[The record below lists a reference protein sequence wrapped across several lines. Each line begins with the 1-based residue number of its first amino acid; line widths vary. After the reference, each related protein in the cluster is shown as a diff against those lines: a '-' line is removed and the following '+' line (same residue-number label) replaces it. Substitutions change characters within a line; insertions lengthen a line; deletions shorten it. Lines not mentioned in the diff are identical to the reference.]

1 MKKKTFILTFFMMF
15 CSLVFGQNTGWG
27 NVNPYDYPSSM
38 TAVSYISIDGETQT
52 NANLELG
59 AFCGDE
65 MRGKASLK
73 KVGQDGNERHLAY
86 ITIYGNADGETISFK
101 LYDNSYGVEKVIY
114 PSAYWVRQQGQTTE
128 IGTITFNANDVFGTT
143 ANPATIN
150 FADAA
155 KIGSVYYPTLAE
167 AFAAATEGQT
177 VEMLRNVTEEFAI
190 NNSANVTFNMAGKTL
205 TGAIRPSTANLTVTN
220 GTIVNN
226 NTSYSAIEITSGSI
240 VLNEDVKVSSVRHAI
255 RIDGAVAATIKGG
268 EYTLIPKSGR
278 THHALNVSNGGN
290 VTILGGKFVGPKGTA
305 SDSGS
310 AVNVQSGATVT
321 IIGGEFLGGKRNT
334 LASSGTATL
343 LLKGGKYHQGYP
355 EQGDQFKQYCA
366 PGYMTVKDG
375 DWYEVIEAAA
385 KIVETGVY
393 YTTFDEAY
401 NAAKK
406 DQTIELFRT
415 AVITNSK
422 PWINYSKKNITVK
435 AEFGETA
442 FRVQD
447 GAYVWFG
454 GMTIES
460 NDYCIIV
467 GASDG
472 STGATVELYGGTYNG
487 ETSAISVTKGDVK
500 IMDGTFKV
508 EPYQGSYEYT
518 INCVDANYK
527 NGTADVSIQG
537 GKFYNFNPQ
546 NNAAEGAGTN
556 FLVGGYAAAKDAEG
570 WYTVVKAVAKVGAT
584 YYATLGN
591 AYEAAQ
597 ADETI
602 TLLQNVELA
611 EIFTIAKAITL
622 DGGNKTL
629 TSSAGRA
636 INVDFAGTVNI
647 QNLTIAGSTGCERG
661 INIINQAGTTNL
673 NNVKVSN
680 VSHYAVHVA
689 TSAGAAKVN
698 IENSNLSAWGALAI
712 YGEGSEVNVENTTL
726 VGTNTYTGESDDFA
740 TVAFGNNATINV
752 VGGTIKAVSTEGKA
766 SQSIV
771 CAQEEVVGGNV
782 TLNSTFVLEGTAKYV
797 NMNVTDNALYVND
810 QYADE
815 LHVEGWATVDLDNGL
830 VKVRVAPSGHVA
842 YRADVTDKADREGI
856 AILLKE
862 VFALESVV
870 VKVYNGETLMFTCT
884 RRDIDDEGKVMFPVD
899 GNTTANIV
907 LWGKESGSW
916 INEIHVT
923 PTELN
928 VPNMIK
934 VYSDGVLV
942 DTYTHE
948 SGTVL
953 GDQLNKYLALDCVN
967 KAVAQVG
974 ETKYMTLAAAVEAAQ
989 AGETVTVLRNATG
1002 AGVVINKSI
1011 TIDFNGKTYT
1021 ANAGVGSTGTQTL
1034 GFQILKN
1041 NNVTLKNGT
1050 FTSEGENIKML
1061 VQNYANLTL
1070 DNMNLV
1076 DATDHIQYALSNN
1089 SGNVNIIGNTNIT
1102 TDAVAFDVYDYSKY
1116 NYTLPVV
1123 NVNTTGVIRGV
1134 IEVSAGLENNLTI
1147 TGGSFTYDV
1156 TDYCADGYICSYANG
1171 LYNVTAS
1178 AVAKIG
1184 DTTYPTLAAAVAA
1197 AQDGATITIL
1207 RNTIGAGVVIDK
1219 SVTIDFAKNLYSFKS
1234 GVGSNGTET
1243 NGLQI
1248 LAGNEVTLKNGALEV
1263 APKFRNNFYILV
1275 QNYADLNVV
1284 DMKLDGTNLDKY
1296 SSTDGDSYALSNNSG
1311 TVNITGNTA
1320 IKANDEGALA
1330 FAFDV
1335 CKYQNYAAPV
1345 VNVNTTGIIDGKI
1358 EVTAEI
1364 NSNLNISGG
1373 YFTVEIQEAWC
1384 ADGYIPTTVDLN
1396 GTTYYTVEEGNFV
1409 ARNTTTDQK
1418 YATLQA
1424 AVDAANAGDTIEL
1437 LKNITLEGG
1446 YANDTEAGLGIVLP
1460 GNVGD
1465 TDNEKGLTIDGK
1477 GFTIDCG
1484 DFTKGIRIYNY
1495 VSGRPSI
1502 VTFNNVTIQNE
1513 MHNGR
1518 CIDTRSGNINLKIN
1532 NTNLIA
1538 TKGNSQPLT
1547 IGGTEKIHRVSLG
1560 NNTTIDAGNSGYGV
1574 ICFVS
1579 TNVDVITSG
1588 STKINGYAAFYIHG
1602 DALDVQLDLGQGTY
1616 TGKNIHSGESNA
1628 FGTIVLEGDNTMV
1641 KMIGTN
1647 PTINAIAEGTATQA
1661 AFLVLGENNT
1671 ISIESQTANI
1681 NPQGE
1686 NAYWAMIDAEV
1697 AETTTIK
1704 DNGTPL
1710 LPAAEADGFQFM
1722 TLEEAIRYA
1731 KNNTVKVVN
1740 ANTVANPIIVEKDLT
1755 LNLNGKAI
1763 TAAEGVYPVIRVQN
1777 NANVT
1782 VTDLSEGANGSITN
1796 ATDYVFVLGSSDK
1809 ATTGNLTI
1817 KNGTYVGA
1825 TTVASV
1831 TKGALAIEGG
1841 DFSLV
1846 EGTTDYRYL
1855 INCIDANYNNNSAN
1869 VAITGG
1875 TFHNWNPE
1883 NNAAEG
1889 AGTNFC
1895 APGYT
1900 ALETSTN
1907 VWTVVAGLRRT
1918 LEKGWSWFS
1927 SYIDI
1932 DGTTGFEKLQNAL
1945 GTSGL
1950 QIKGQLG
1957 FVDYNSEWGW
1967 NGNLETTSVKE
1978 MYMIQTSE
1986 QVELVLTGELADPAT
2001 EITLQKGWTYIGY
2014 PVTTAMNVE
2023 TAFGINPQDGDII
2036 KTHNGVAMY
2045 YKDLKTENGELW
2057 SGWDG
2062 SLKSLTPGVGYMYKN
2077 TSGAAKTLVYPTPNA
2092 NTRAEV
2098 RANVTAENNHWAPKA
2113 SAFANNMNI
2122 IAVLESNDM
2131 MGEFEVA
2138 AFVNGEVRGS
2148 ARPTYVE
2155 PIDAY
2160 VLFMTIYGEEG
2171 EEMTFKYYDI
2181 YSDEEHS
2188 INNTLTYSDDA
2199 VIGSIREPYMFFAN
2213 TLGMD
2218 ENAASTLSIYPNPTT
2233 TNTAISFETTFDMVE
2248 VFNSL
2253 GAKVAEYRNVDRIEG
2268 IEAAG
2273 VYVIRVTNDSA
2284 VQNCRLIVK

>member
-1 MKKKTFILTFFMMF
+1 MKKRTFILTFFMMF
-15 CSLVFGQNTGWG
+15 CSLAFGQNTDWG
-27 NVNPYDYPSSM
+27 DVNPYDYENSM
-38 TAVSYISIDGETQT
+38 TVVSFINVNGGEQSGD
-52 NANLELG
+52 NLEVG
-59 AFCGDE
+59 AFCGNE
-65 MRGKASLK
+65 MRGKASIK
-73 KVGQDGNERHLAY
+73 KVQGPTWAFHLAY

-101 LYDNSYGVEKVIY
+101 LYDKNTQKVIY
-114 PSAYWVRQQGQTTE
+114 PSAYWVGKSTE
-128 IGTITFNANDVFGTT
+128 GGTIAFVANGVFGTT
-143 ANPATIN
+143 AQPYTIN

-155 KIGSVYYPTLAE
+155 KIGYTQYATLAE
-167 AFAAATEGQT
+167 AFEAAEEGQT
-177 VEMLRNVTEEFAI
+177 VEMLRNVTEDFAI
-190 NNSANVTFNMAGKTL
+190 NNTKNVTFDMAGKTL
-205 TGAIRPSTANLTVTN
+205 TGAILPSTANLTVKN

-278 THHALNVSNGGN
+278 THHALNVSGAAN
-290 VTILGGKFVGPKGTA
+290 VTIEGGKFVGPKGTA

-310 AVNVQSGATVT
+310 AIKVQRGATVA
-321 IIGGEFLGGKRNT
+321 ISGGEFSGGKTKT
-334 LASSGTATL
+334 LSSDGSLSLT
-343 LLKGGKYHQGYP
+343 GGRY
-355 EQGDQFKQYCA
+355 DQDVQNYCA
-366 PGYMTVKDG
+366 EGYMAVKNG
-375 DWYEVIEAAA
+375 EWYEVVKAAA
-385 KIVETGVY
+385 QIVETGVNY
-393 YTTFDEAY
+393 ETFDKAY
-401 NAAKK
+401 KAAKT
-406 DQTIELFRT
+406 DQTIKLFRT
-415 AVITNSK
+415 AVITNFK
-422 PWINYSKKNITVK
+422 TWVNYSTKQITVK

-460 NDYCIIV
+460 DDYCITV
-467 GASDG
+467 GAADG
-472 STGATVELYGGTYNG
+472 TSGATVEFYGGTYYG
-487 ETSAISVTKGDVK
+487 ETTAVSVTKGDVK
-500 IMDGTFKV
+500 IMGGTFKV

-518 INCVDANYK
+518 INCIDANYQ
-527 NGTADVSIQG
+527 NGTAVVSIQG

-556 FLVGGYAAAKDAEG
+556 FLVAGYAAAQDAEG
-570 WYTVVKAVAKVGAT
+570 WYIVNEAVAKIGNK
-584 YYATLGN
+584 YYATL
-591 AYEAAQ
+591 AAAVEAAQ
-597 ADETI
+597 AGQTV

-611 EIFTIAKAITL
+611 EILTIDKAITL

-629 TSSAGRA
+629 TSAAGRA
-636 INVDFAGTVNI
+636 INIDFAGEVNI

-661 INIINQAGTTNL
+661 INIINKAGTTNL
-673 NNVKVSN
+673 SNVKVSN

-698 IENSNLSAWGALAI
+698 VKDSDLNAWAAI
-712 YGEGSEVNVENTTL
+712 AVYGEGTNVYVENSTL

-740 TVAFGNNATINV
+740 TVAFCSNATINV
-752 VGGTIKAVSTEGKA
+752 VGGTITAKSSEGKA

-771 CAQEEVVGGNV
+771 CAQENVEGGNV
-782 TLNSTFVLEGTAKYV
+782 TLNSTFVLEGTATYV
-797 NMNVTDNALYVND
+797 NMNVTDNALYVNAE
-810 QYADE
+810 YADE
-815 LHVEGWATVDLDNGL
+815 LQAEGWATVDAGNGL
-830 VKVRVAPSGHVA
+830 VKVRKAPAGHVA

-870 VKVYNGETLMFTCT
+870 VKVYNGETLMFTST

-916 INEIHVT
+916 INEIHVA

-953 GDQLNKYLALDCVN
+953 GTNLEKYLALDCVK

-974 ETKYMTLAAAVEAAQ
+974 ETKYMTLAEAVEACPNE
-989 AGETVTVLRNATG
+989 GTVTVLRDATG
-1002 AGVVINKSI
+1002 AGVVINKDV

-1021 ANAGVGSTGTQTL
+1021 ANEGVGSTGTQTL

-1041 NNVTLKNGT
+1041 KNVTLMNGT
-1050 FTSEGENIKML
+1050 FTSEGANIKML

-1070 DNMNLV
+1070 NNMNLV
-1076 DATDHIQYALSNN
+1076 DNTDHIQYALSNN

-1102 TDAVAFDVYDYSKY
+1102 TDAVAFDVFDYTSAGY
-1116 NYTLPVV
+1116 EVPVV
-1123 NVNTTGVIRGV
+1123 AIETTGTIKGK

-1147 TGGSFTYDV
+1147 KGGYFTYDV

-1184 DTTYPTLAAAVAA
+1184 DTTYPTLAAAVEA

-1207 RNTIGAGVVIDK
+1207 RNTIGAGVVINK

-1234 GVGSNGTET
+1234 GVGSATTET
-1243 NGLQI
+1243 NGYQI
-1248 LAGNEVTLKNGALEV
+1248 LAGNTVTLKNGALEV
-1263 APKFRNNFYILV
+1263 AQKFRKNFYILV
-1275 QNYADLNVV
+1275 QNYANLNVV
-1284 DMKLDGTNLDKY
+1284 DMKLDGANLDKY
-1296 SSTDGDSYALSNNSG
+1296 SATDGDSYVLSNNSG

-1320 IKANDEGALA
+1320 INANDEGALA

-1345 VNVNTTGIIDGKI
+1345 VNVNTTDIICGKI
-1358 EVTAEI
+1358 EVSSEI

-1409 ARNTTTDQK
+1409 ARNTTTGQK

-1437 LKNITLEGG
+1437 LKDITLEGG
-1446 YANDTEAGLGIVLP
+1446 YANDTEAGLGIELP

-1465 TDNEKGLTIDGK
+1465 TSNEKGLTIDGK

-1484 DFTKGIRIYNY
+1484 SFTKGIRIYNY
-1495 VSGRPSI
+1495 ISGRPSI
-1502 VTFNNVTIQNE
+1502 VTFNNVTIENKQA
-1513 MHNGR
+1513 NGR

-1628 FGTIVLEGDNTMV
+1628 FGTIVLEGNNTMV

-1671 ISIESQTANI
+1671 ISIESQTAKI
-1681 NPQGE
+1681 EPQGE

-1722 TLEEAIRYA
+1722 TLAEAVRYA
-1731 KNNTVKVVN
+1731 KDTVKVVN

-1763 TAAEGVYPVIRVQN
+1763 TATENVYPVIRVQGG
-1777 NANVT
+1777 ANVT
-1782 VTDLSEGANGSITN
+1782 VTDLSELANGSITN

-1809 ATTGNLTI
+1809 ATAGNLTI
-1817 KNGTYVGA
+1817 KGGSFVA
-1825 TTVASV
+1825 STTVASV
-1831 TKGALAIEGG
+1831 TKGLLTINGG

-1855 INCIDANYNNNSAN
+1855 INCIDANYNDGSAT
-1869 VAITGG
+1869 VQIKGG
-1875 TFHNWNPE
+1875 TFRNWNPE
-1883 NNAAEG
+1883 DNAAEG

-1895 APGYT
+1895 APGYI
-1900 ALETSTN
+1900 AKETSAN
-1907 VWTVVAGLRRT
+1907 VWTVITGLSKT
-1918 LEKGWSWFS
+1918 LEKGWNWFS

-1932 DGTTGFEKLQNAL
+1932 DGTTGFEKLQTAL

-1957 FVDYNSEWGW
+1957 FVDYSTGWGW
-1967 NGNLETTSVKE
+1967 NGSLESTSVKE
-1978 MYMIQTSE
+1978 MYMIQTSA
-1986 QVELVLTGELADPAT
+1986 QVELVLEGNIVNPAET
-2001 EITLQKGWTYIGY
+2001 EITLQKNWTYIGY
-2014 PVTTAMNVE
+2014 PVTTAMNIEDALVD
-2023 TAFGINPQDGDII
+2023 INPQNGDVI
-2036 KTHNGVAMY
+2036 KTHDGVAMY
-2045 YKDLKTENGELW
+2045 YKDLETENGGLW

-2062 SLKSLTPGVGYMYKN
+2062 SLKSLTPGMGYMYKN
-2077 TSGAAKTLVYPTPNA
+2077 TSGEVKTLVYPAANA
-2092 NTRAEV
+2092 NSRAAV
-2098 RANVTAENNHWAPKA
+2098 KANVTAENNHWAPKA

-2171 EEMTFKYYDI
+2171 DELTFKYYDI

-2188 INNTLTYSDDA
+2188 INNTVNYSDNA
-2199 VIGSIREPYMFFAN
+2199 VIGSIKAPYMFFAN
-2213 TLGMD
+2213 TLGME
-2218 ENAASTLSIYPNPTT
+2218 ENAANTLSLYPNPTT
-2233 TNTAISFETTFDMVE
+2233 TNAAISFETIYDIVE

-2268 IEAAG
+2268 MEAAG
-2273 VYVIRVTNDSA
+2273 VYVIRVTNDST

>member
-1 MKKKTFILTFFMMF
+1 MKKRTFILTFFMMF
-15 CSLVFGQNTGWG
+15 CSLAFGQNTGWG
-27 NVNPYDYPSSM
+27 NVNPYDYEKSM
-38 TAVSYISIDGETQT
+38 TVVSFINVNESTQSGS
-52 NANLELG
+52 NFEVG

-65 MRGKASLK
+65 MRGKASIK
-73 KVGQDGNERHLAY
+73 EVVDNNNTQHHLAY

-101 LYDNSYGVEKVIY
+101 LYNNETQKVIY
-114 PSAYWVRQQGQTTE
+114 PSAYKVYPQGQAQSTE
-128 IGTITFNANDVFGTT
+128 VGTIAFVANGVFGTT
-143 ANPATIN
+143 AKPYTIR
-150 FADAA
+150 FDDAA
-155 KIGSVYYPTLAE
+155 KIGSTKYATLAE

-177 VEMLRNVTEEFAI
+177 VEMLRNVTEDFAI
-190 NNSANVTFNMAGKTL
+190 NNEANVTFNMAGYTL
-205 TGAIRPSTANLTVTN
+205 TGAILPSTANLTVKN

-226 NTSYSAIEITSGSI
+226 NTSCSAIEITSGSI

-278 THHALNVSNGGN
+278 THHALNVSGAAN
-290 VTILGGKFVGPKGTA
+290 VTIEGGKFVGPKGTA

-321 IIGGEFLGGKRNT
+321 IIGGEFSGGKRNT
-334 LASSGTATL
+334 LASSGTAAL

-366 PGYMTVKDG
+366 EGYMTVKDG

-385 KIVETGVY
+385 KIVETGVIY
-393 YTTFDEAY
+393 SSFDEAY
-401 NAAKK
+401 TAAKTG
-406 DQTIELFRT
+406 QTIKLFRT
-415 AVITNSK
+415 AVITNFK

-460 NDYCIIV
+460 DDYCITV
-467 GASDG
+467 GAADG
-472 STGATVELYGGTYNG
+472 TSGATVEFYGGTYYG
-487 ETSAISVTKGDVK
+487 ETTAVSVTKGDVK
-500 IMDGTFKV
+500 IMGGTFKV

-518 INCVDANYK
+518 INCIDANYNNK
-527 NGTADVSIQG
+527 TAKVSIQG

-556 FLVGGYAAAKDAEG
+556 FLVAGYAAAQDAEG
-570 WYTVVKAVAKVGAT
+570 WYTVVKAVAKVGTT
-584 YYATLGN
+584 YYATLP
-591 AYEAAQ
+591 AAVEAAQ
-597 ADETI
+597 AGQTV

-611 EIFTIAKAITL
+611 AILTIDKAITL
-622 DGGNKTL
+622 DGNNKTL
-629 TSSAGRA
+629 TSTAGRA
-636 INVDFAGTVNI
+636 INVDCDGTVNI

-673 NNVKVSN
+673 SSVKVYN
-680 VSHYAVHVA
+680 VSYYAVHVA

-698 IENSNLSAWGALAI
+698 VKDSDLNAWAAI
-712 YGEGSEVNVENTTL
+712 AVYGEGTNVYVENSTL

-740 TVAFGNNATINV
+740 TVAFGSNATINV
-752 VGGTIKAVSTEGKA
+752 VGGTITAKSSEGKA

-771 CAQEEVVGGNV
+771 CAQENVEGGNV
-782 TLNSTFVLEGTAKYV
+782 TLNSTFVLEGTATYV
-797 NMNVTDNALYVND
+797 NMNVTDNALYVNAE
-810 QYADE
+810 YADE
-815 LHVEGWATVDLDNGL
+815 LQAEGWATVEAGNGL
-830 VKVRVAPSGHVA
+830 VKVRKAPAGHVA

-870 VKVYNGETLMFTCT
+870 VKVYNGETLMFTST

-916 INEIHVT
+916 INEIHVA

-953 GDQLNKYLALDCVN
+953 GTNLEKYLALDCVK

-974 ETKYMTLAAAVEAAQ
+974 ETKYMTLAEAVEACPNE
-989 AGETVTVLRNATG
+989 GTVTVLRDATG
-1002 AGVVINKSI
+1002 AGVVINKDV

-1021 ANAGVGSTGTQTL
+1021 ANEGVGSTGTQTL

-1041 NNVTLKNGT
+1041 KNVTLMNGT
-1050 FTSEGENIKML
+1050 FTSEGANIKML

-1070 DNMNLV
+1070 NNMNLV
-1076 DATDHIQYALSNN
+1076 DNTDHIQYALSNN

-1102 TDAVAFDVYDYSKY
+1102 TDAVAFDVFDYTSAGY
-1116 NYTLPVV
+1116 EVPVV
-1123 NVNTTGVIRGV
+1123 AIETTGTIYGN

-1147 TGGSFTYDV
+1147 KGGYFTYDV

-1178 AVAKIG
+1178 AVAKID
-1184 DTTYPTLAAAVAA
+1184 DTTYPTLAAAVEA
-1197 AQDGATITIL
+1197 AQNGDVITIL

-1234 GVGSNGTET
+1234 GVGSATTET
-1243 NGLQI
+1243 NGFQI
-1248 LAGNEVTLKNGALEV
+1248 LAGNTVTLKNGALEV
-1263 APKFRNNFYILV
+1263 APKFRKNFYILV
-1275 QNYADLNVV
+1275 QNYANLNVV
-1284 DMKLDGTNLDKY
+1284 DMKLDGANLDKY
-1296 SSTDGDSYALSNNSG
+1296 SATDGDSYVLSNNSG

-1320 IKANDEGALA
+1320 INANDEGALA

-1345 VNVNTTGIIDGKI
+1345 VNVNTTDIICGKI
-1358 EVTAEI
+1358 EVSSEI

-1409 ARNTTTDQK
+1409 ARNTTTGQK

-1437 LKNITLEGG
+1437 LKDITLEGG
-1446 YANDTEAGLGIVLP
+1446 YANDAEAGLGIELP

-1465 TDNEKGLTIDGK
+1465 TSNEKGLTIDGK

-1484 DFTKGIRIYNY
+1484 SFTKGIRIYNY
-1495 VSGRPSI
+1495 ISGRPSI
-1502 VTFNNVTIQNE
+1502 VTFNDITIVN
-1513 MHNGR
+1513 NNTDGR

-1532 NTNLIA
+1532 NTDLIA

-1588 STKINGYAAFYIHG
+1588 STKINGYAAFYVKG
-1602 DALDVQLDLGQGTY
+1602 DAIDVQLDLGQGVY

-1628 FGTIVLEGDNTMV
+1628 FGTVVLEGDNTVV
-1641 KMIGTN
+1641 KLIGTN

-1671 ISIESQTANI
+1671 INIESTSAI
-1681 NPQGE
+1681 IETTGV

-1697 AETTTIK
+1697 ASTTTIV
-1704 DNGTPL
+1704 DNYTYL
-1710 LPAAEADGFQFM
+1710 YPAAEADGFQFM
-1722 TLEEAIRYA
+1722 TLEEAVRYA
-1731 KNNTVKVVN
+1731 KDAVKVVN

-1763 TAAEGVYPVIRVQN
+1763 TATENVYPVIRVQGG
-1777 NANVT
+1777 ANVT
-1782 VTDLSEGANGSITN
+1782 VTGEGSITN

-1809 ATTGNLTI
+1809 ATAGNLTI
-1817 KNGTYVGA
+1817 EGGSFVA
-1825 TTVASV
+1825 STTVASV
-1831 TKGALAIEGG
+1831 TKGNLTINGG

-1855 INCIDANYNNNSAN
+1855 INCIDANYNNGSAK
-1869 VAITGG
+1869 VAIYGG

-1883 NNAAEG
+1883 DNAAEG
-1889 AGTNFC
+1889 ANTNFC

-1900 ALETSTN
+1900 ALETSEN
-1907 VWTVVAGLRRT
+1907 VWTVVTGLRKT
-1918 LEKGWSWFS
+1918 LAEGWNWFS

-1932 DGTTGFEKLQNAL
+1932 DGTTGFGKLKSAL

-1957 FVDYNSEWGW
+1957 FVDYSTGWGW
-1967 NGNLETTSVKE
+1967 NGSLESTSVKE
-1978 MYMIQTSE
+1978 MYMIQTSA
-1986 QVELVLTGELADPAT
+1986 QVELVLEGNIVNPAET
-2001 EITLQKGWTYIGY
+2001 EITLQKNWTYIGY
-2014 PVTTAMNVE
+2014 PVTEPMN
-2023 TAFGINPQDGDII
+2023 TKDALAGIQPKEGDII
-2036 KTHNGVAMY
+2036 KTHNGAAQY
-2045 YKDLKTENGELW
+2045 YEDLNGW
-2057 SGWDG
+2057 SGWWG
-2062 SLKSLTPGVGYMYKN
+2062 EELQSMTPGMGYMYKN
-2077 TSGAAKTLVYPTPNA
+2077 TSGVTKTLVYPTPNA
-2092 NTRAEV
+2092 NSRAAV
-2098 RANVTAENNHWAPKA
+2098 KANVTAENNHWAPNA

-2122 IAVLESNDM
+2122 IAVLENNDM

-2160 VLFMTIYGEEG
+2160 VLLMTIYGEEG
-2171 EEMTFKYYDI
+2171 EELTFKYYDI

-2188 INNTLTYSDDA
+2188 INNTVTYSDDA

-2268 IEAAG
+2268 MEAAG